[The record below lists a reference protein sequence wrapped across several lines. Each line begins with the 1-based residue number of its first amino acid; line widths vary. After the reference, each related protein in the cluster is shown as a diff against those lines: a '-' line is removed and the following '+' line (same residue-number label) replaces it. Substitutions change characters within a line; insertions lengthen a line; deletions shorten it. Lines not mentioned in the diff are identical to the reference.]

1 MADERIEVN
10 RAWWDE
16 AAVDHFE
23 RTYDLGLLRA
33 GGSTLH
39 PIEAAELPA
48 DLSGQRVCHLQCHIG
63 PDTLSLA
70 RRGAEVV
77 GLDFSPE
84 AIARARSLA
93 VELGI
98 AATFVES
105 TVQDARAALDGDFD
119 GVFATWGALVWL
131 PDLDE
136 WAGIVASLLRPG
148 GWLYLAEGHPYA
160 LSLAYPELPYGGSQH
175 VTFDEQGDYM
185 DSSVVRTNTIT
196 HEYSH
201 GLGEIATAV
210 AGAGLHLDWLHEH
223 DGLTWAMAST
233 LERGDDGLYRRP
245 GSDLP
250 LSFSLRA
257 TKPGTR

>member
-1 MADERIEVN
+1 MTDEGMDLN
-10 RAWWDE
+10 RRWWDE
-16 AAVDHFE
+16 SAIDHFE
-23 RTYDLGLLRA
+23 RTYDLSLIRA
-33 GGSTLH
+33 GSSLH
-39 PIEAAELPA
+39 PIEADELPA
-48 DLSGQRVCHLQCHIG
+48 DLTGQRICHLQCHIG

-70 RRGAEVV
+70 NRGAVVV
-77 GLDFSPE
+77 GVDFSPE

-93 VELGI
+93 DELDI

-105 TVQDARAALDGDFD
+105 TVQQARAAVEGDFD
-119 GVFATWGALVWL
+119 GVFVTWGALVWL

-136 WAGIVASLLRPG
+136 WAAIVASLLRPG

-160 LSLAYPELPYGGSQH
+160 LSLAYSELPYGGSRL
-175 VTFDEQGDYM
+175 VVFDEQGDYM
-185 DSSVVRTNTIT
+185 DESMVRTNTVT
-196 HEYSH
+196 HEYAH
-201 GLGEIATAV
+201 GLGEIVTAV
-210 AGAGLHLDWLHEH
+210 VGAGLHLDWLHEH

-233 LERGDDGLYRRP
+233 LARGDDGLYRRP